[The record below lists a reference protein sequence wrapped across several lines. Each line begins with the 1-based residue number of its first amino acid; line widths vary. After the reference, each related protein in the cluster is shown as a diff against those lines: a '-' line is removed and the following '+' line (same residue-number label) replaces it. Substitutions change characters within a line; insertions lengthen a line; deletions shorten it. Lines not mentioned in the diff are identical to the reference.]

1 MRILIK
7 INYWLQRNELFKNVY
22 NKRLNNIENLSKKVD
37 YNDLKVSSGLE
48 THFSELQDL
57 VTFPDDIKTNKV
69 LIERV
74 QYKKKNLTNI

>member
-57 VTFPDDIKTNKV
+57 VTFPDDIKTNKI
-69 LIERV
+69 LIEPV
-74 QYKKKNLTNI
+74 

>member
-1 MRILIK
+1 M
-7 INYWLQRNELFKNVY
+7 
-22 NKRLNNIENLSKKVD
+22 
-37 YNDLKVSSGLE
+37 KVSSGLE